1 VVRRRG
7 DEGTRPRAKR
17 SRQRSRDK
25 RIRPLD
31 RERNTLLCAKGG
43 FTTSARWLPIIR
55 AIRTVT
61 TFAGGSGIA
70 NVDVD
75 PAEVVRAAFQGAA
88 SVAGLC
94 TTTEAMT

>member
-1 VVRRRG
+1 VFAEKVPAG
-7 DEGTRPRAKR
+7 DGWLHELKH
-17 SRQRSRDK
+17 D
-25 RIRPLD
+25 
-31 RERNTLLCAKGG
+31 G
-43 FTTSARWLPIIR
+43 FPIIVVQ
-55 AIRTVT
+55 RTVT